1 MDKRLTELFKNYT
14 LGRINRTQLDEIE
27 LVLVDEKTELMNE
40 ISSMR
45 IEIQNLQDQIGWVD
59 WLNKH
64 KNWITDLSKIT
75 DYKGRTEILD
85 KYLDKVVVNWNKKTN
100 NHSFRLRLKL
110 PIVEDKLIKKG
121 KKYKVGMGEYSTK
134 SGCFTEKSKH
144 RTIR

>member
-1 MDKRLTELFKNYT
+1 MDKRLTELFKNYG

-40 ISSMR
+40 ISSKR

-85 KYLDKVVVNWNKKTN
+85 KYLDKVVV
-100 NHSFRLRLKL
+100 
-110 PIVEDKLIKKG
+110 D
-121 KKYKVGMGEYSTK
+121 
-134 SGCFTEKSKH
+134 
-144 RTIR
+144 